1 MTIVLSIM
9 LLLRMFVFLNIF
21 LTKIII
27 LIHCPQVALGAGILS
42 NSLSWDQ
49 AEVWQ
54 YCRTQ
59 TVSGLDSKPQK
70 TSTSLF
76 RQIPSQT
83 LPLQPCDSQ
92 ARVAVAISG
101 SYFLFHLLYFLLLT
115 IRLAQTAGK
124 DAERWNLL
132 LGENNSHLNVVT
144 AFISHHWHLIV
155 IDLPTGLSVWL
166 IARPMFALVGLGWH
180 LLTPAACCLL
190 DQRLRREWP
199 ARYSLHIL
207 LWN

>member
-9 LLLRMFVFLNIF
+9 LLLRMFVFLNF
-21 LTKIII
+21 LTMIII
-27 LIHCPQVALGAGILS
+27 LIHCRPQVALGAGILS
-42 NSLSWDQ
+42 NSLPWDQ

-54 YCRTQ
+54 YCRAE

-70 TSTSLF
+70 RSTSLF

-83 LPLQPCDSQ
+83 LPFQPCDSQ

-132 LGENNSHLNVVT
+132 LGENNSHLN
-144 AFISHHWHLIV
+144 ICHSI
-155 IDLPTGLSVWL
+155 
-166 IARPMFALVGLGWH
+166 
-180 LLTPAACCLL
+180 TPKCKHFTN
-190 DQRLRREWP
+190 
-199 ARYSLHIL
+199 HICH
-207 LWN
+207 